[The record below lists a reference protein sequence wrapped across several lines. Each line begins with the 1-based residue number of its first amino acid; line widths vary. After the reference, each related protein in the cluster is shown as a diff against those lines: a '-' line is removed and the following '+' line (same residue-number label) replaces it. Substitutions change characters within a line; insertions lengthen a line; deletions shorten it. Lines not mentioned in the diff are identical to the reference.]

1 MEWQVRAEGSLFY
14 TKYGSYETKAS
25 GMLLVWREDL
35 REQIAQNIIRHTM
48 WHRRRLLRDSC
59 LERNKP
65 TRWSRSPIVLSSRY
79 EHVYLTTPERLS
91 ESLERIWNEDD
102 YIDYLCE
109 DGGIR
114 LGEQGVGDIEIEAR
128 RLFVNPACDLLKYV
142 RFFSAAKDQLDGKEN
157 DYRYYHITIELYIYS
172 EDRPIA
178 RMYPKINEMKGVSLY
193 VY

>member
-25 GMLLVWREDL
+25 GMLLVCREDM
-35 REQIAQNIIRHTM
+35 REEIAQNIIRHTM
-48 WHRRRLLRDSC
+48 WHRRRLLRNSC

-79 EHVYLTTPERLS
+79 EHVYLTTPGRLS

-157 DYRYYHITIELYIYS
+157 DYRYY
-172 EDRPIA
+172 
-178 RMYPKINEMKGVSLY
+178 
-193 VY
+193 